1 MDFPIDCCYATTPKS
16 WQPAILDH
24 LSMLHNSA
32 VCQAVVKLLTVP
44 LQSQGHMLAP
54 VIIYCAETSGKILVK
69 HWMQQSS
76 VQWFMV

>member
-1 MDFPIDCCYATTPKS
+1 
-16 WQPAILDH
+16 
-24 LSMLHNSA
+24 MLHNSA

-69 HWMQQSS
+69 H
-76 VQWFMV
+76 